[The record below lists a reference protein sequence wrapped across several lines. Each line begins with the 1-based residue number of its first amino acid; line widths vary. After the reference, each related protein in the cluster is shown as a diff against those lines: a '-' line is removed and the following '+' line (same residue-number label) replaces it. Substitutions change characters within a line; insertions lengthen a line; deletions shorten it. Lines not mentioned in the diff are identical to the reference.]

1 MHQFKCTE
9 PITCYEKEKQSL
21 QKENLWLLGKALWI
35 SGSPHITLEHNLLNV
50 CFASSS
56 LDLLRWKE
64 EQKASPALSNF
75 LSQKIELFRK
85 WSCNEKAHNKKYIK
99 HRVML
104 QMESDKIAVILPLL
118 RTNNQS
124 AGVSQSRWQR
134 STEQVTSLSY
144 APISPSV
151 KHGEQKAFIL
161 KRKKSLL
168 RHSNDKRYVA
178 APFLSS
184 SNRGHLSRTTEIS
197 HVSFTVDSQKHCLIK
212 RLINRI
218 MLSQYT

>member
-1 MHQFKCTE
+1 
-9 PITCYEKEKQSL
+9 
-21 QKENLWLLGKALWI
+21 
-35 SGSPHITLEHNLLNV
+35 
-50 CFASSS
+50 
-56 LDLLRWKE
+56 
-64 EQKASPALSNF
+64 
-75 LSQKIELFRK
+75 
-85 WSCNEKAHNKKYIK
+85 
-99 HRVML
+99 ML
-104 QMESDKIAVILPLL
+104 QMESDKTAVILPLL

-124 AGVSQSRWQR
+124 AGLSQSRWQC

-151 KHGEQKAFIL
+151 NMVNNTAFIL

-168 RHSNDKRYVA
+168 RHSNDKHYIA

-184 SNRGHLSRTTEIS
+184 SNRGHLSRTEIS